1 METANKIW
9 DTIWSNIVLTFGI
22 AISLFGLFFI
32 LGLLLYLFARF
43 SRTTFA
49 KSIGPKAEI
58 FITAWIGTPIHE
70 LGHAF
75 FCLIFGHKIKS
86 LKLFTPNSKDGTL
99 GVVEHSYNKKNL
111 YHQIGNFFIGIGP
124 IIFGSLIIYCLLFF
138 LFPGGKQIIE
148 MLKSDS
154 YAIHNAE
161 AGLINYLTMIFSGLW
176 TIVRALFAPEN
187 LHNWQFWVFLF
198 ITMAIATHMELS
210 PADLKQT
217 GIGFVFI
224 FILMFIIT
232 LIYSLVFK
240 EEKNILLYSMPLIA
254 SLNQILFFT
263 LMLSIIYFVVTY
275 IVIAFFYLIIK
286 QKIINPF
293 TRK

>member
-1 METANKIW
+1 MGYDLEQYCPNLRYCHFAIW
-9 DTIWSNIVLTFGI
+9 TFFYFRI
-22 AISLFGLFFI
+22 TTLS
-32 LGLLLYLFARF
+32 FARF

-111 YHQIGNFFIGIGP
+111 YHQIGNFFYWHRSYH
-124 IIFGSLIIYCLLFF
+124 FGSLIIYCLLFF

-176 TIVRALFAPEN
+176 TIVKALF
-187 LHNWQFWVFLF
+187 FLLKIY
-198 ITMAIATHMELS
+198 ITGNFGYFFLS
-210 PADLKQT
+210 PWPLQHT
-217 GIGFVFI
+217 W
-224 FILMFIIT
+224 
-232 LIYSLVFK
+232 SL
-240 EEKNILLYSMPLIA
+240 A
-254 SLNQILFFT
+254 RQI
-263 LMLSIIYFVVTY
+263 
-275 IVIAFFYLIIK
+275 
-286 QKIINPF
+286 
-293 TRK
+293 